1 METWGIVLGVA
12 GIVLAI
18 AVPLCLSWLEK
29 PRLEITAASWQ
40 PQGVVLWWFAALR
53 VRNKPLPRW
62 MRAVLRRDIAPR
74 CSVTAE
80 FLGAPFAAIDLRW
93 SAAGNGMPPTSQE
106 LLAQSKELDLA
117 PSDEGQEIAIAIIHR
132 NGTANAYSAES
143 YTLPQPWADPGLLL
157 TQQTYAVRV
166 VARSAGEEKEAL
178 FELPYLGPNFNQF
191 ATRKKK

>member
-1 METWGIVLGVA
+1 MEIWGIILGVA
-12 GIVLAI
+12 GIGLAV
-18 AVPLCLSWLEK
+18 AVPVCLLWLEK
-29 PRLEITAASWQ
+29 PRLEIMPASWQ
-40 PQGVVLWWFAALR
+40 PQGVVLWWFAVLR

-80 FLGAPFAAIDLRW
+80 FLGAPFAVIDLRW
-93 SAAGNGMPPTSQE
+93 SAAGNGMPPASQE

-117 PSDEGQEIAIAIIHR
+117 PSDDGQEIAMAILHQD
-132 NGTANAYSAES
+132 GTANAYSAES
-143 YTLPQPWADPGLLL
+143 YTLPPPWADPRLLL
-157 TQQTYAVRV
+157 TQQTYLVKV

-191 ATRKKK
+191 ATRAKR